1 MFNLTITAKITRHYC
16 ALPLLPI
23 GQTKS
28 DKQEDLRIV
37 LLIISEICLN
47 NCFTYENVT

>member
-1 MFNLTITAKITRHYC
+1 MFNLTITSKITRHSS
-16 ALPLLPI
+16 ALPLLPT